1 MFSETKTCPR
11 HGKISYMLWYK
22 KARVLLWEIIS
33 SLDNRAAIPPKT
45 TMKQVLLSGRAAV
58 PLPALSS
65 SWTQTCRQVCS
76 SRPPSAQELGHVH
89 SAGIGL
95 GDNYTHCRAE
105 DAGDTRTCP
114 TAFISSN
121 LILQASSMR
130 PGRSSYVTEVL
141 ALPLRR
147 HCTPQAARPDTTRR
161 INSYTSFFPQTSTGS
176 QGHNIPHN
184 VFPRSL
190 Q

>member
-76 SRPPSAQELGHVH
+76 SRPPSAQELGCAFSRHWFGRQLYPLQSSRCWWH
-89 SAGIGL
+89 QDLPNSFHFQQSNTSSQQHEARKELICHWGPCTSPQKTL
-95 GDNYTHCRAE
+95 YTTS
-105 DAGDTRTCP
+105 G
-114 TAFISSN
+114 
-121 LILQASSMR
+121 AS
-130 PGRSSYVTEVL
+130 
-141 ALPLRR
+141 R
-147 HCTPQAARPDTTRR
+147 HD
-161 INSYTSFFPQTSTGS
+161 S
-176 QGHNIPHN
+176 
-184 VFPRSL
+184 
-190 Q
+190 